1 MASIKQTGTIRYS
14 QEPGQDPARYIPQSL
29 GVDPSTGKFI
39 YPSSFGQGV
48 EVVSYPLRGNQTSRE
63 IQVKEIPHLV
73 CNKLRQAHRQGHL
86 RDELAHH
93 LSVLK
98 ENRLVDP
105 GTLEL
110 IRQHGG
116 NLTGHIVRDESV
128 LDEITTILNSCEPAL
143 EGENL

>member
-1 MASIKQTGTIRYS
+1 MSIKQTGSIRYG
-14 QEPGQDPARYIPQSL
+14 QEPGQDPARYIPQNLS
-29 GVDPSTGKFI
+29 VDPASGKFS
-39 YPSSFGQGV
+39 YPSSRGQGV
-48 EVVSYPLRGNQTSRE
+48 EVVPYPLRGNPTPVE
-63 IQVKEIPHLV
+63 IQVGKLPRLV
-73 CNKLRQAHRQGHL
+73 SDKLRQAHRQGHL
-86 RDELAHH
+86 REELSHH